1 MELTQLEY
9 FMTVARLEHMTMASK
24 ALGITQPAL
33 SHAIAKLENEIG
45 APLFERNGRNVK
57 LNRNGSIF
65 SKWIAQALQNIEN
78 GVKEIEEWSN
88 PETGVIA
95 LSYLNILGVD
105 LIPRLVQDYQSTY
118 PKVRFELTQ
127 GNLGDIDEHL
137 EQGHSDLMITSRE
150 STLGDHPWR
159 TIRKVPL
166 FIVVSSRHRL
176 ADRSAL
182 SLEELSGEAFIGLK
196 NNCGLKATILSR
208 FRHTGFVLDSAYEAE
223 DLITVAGF
231 VKSNLGV
238 SVLPQTMG
246 LMLDELVWIPITN
259 EGWHWEIGLR
269 WREGRHIS
277 PAAKRFIAYIEQR
290 FREAAQQKIPTAVSD
305 QDLSPSEL

>member
-57 LNRNGSIF
+57 LNRNGAMF
-65 SKWIAQALQNIEN
+65 SKWVGKALQNIEN

-88 PETGVIA
+88 PDTGVIT

-105 LIPRLVQDYQSTY
+105 LIPHLVRSYQLDY

-127 GNLGDIDEHL
+127 GNLGDIDDHL
-137 EQGHSDLMITSRE
+137 EQGHSDLMITSKE
-150 STLGDHPWR
+150 STLDNHKWVVMQN
-159 TIRKVPL
+159 IPL
-166 FIVVSSRHRL
+166 FIVVSSQHHL
-176 ADRSAL
+176 ANRPAL
-182 SLEELSGEAFIGLK
+182 SLAELSGEPFIGLK
-196 NNCGLKATILSR
+196 NNCGLKATIMSR
-208 FRHTGFVLDSAYEAE
+208 FQHTGFVLDSAYEAE

-231 VKSNLGV
+231 IKSNLGV
-238 SVLPQTMG
+238 SVLPKTMG
-246 LMLDELVWIPITN
+246 LMLDELVWIPITD
-259 EGWHWEIGLR
+259 EGWYWEIGLK
-269 WREGRHIS
+269 WREDRHIS
-277 PAAKRFIAYIEQR
+277 PTAKRFIAYIENEQQR
-290 FREAAQQKIPTAVSD
+290 LD
-305 QDLSPSEL
+305 

>member
-57 LNRNGSIF
+57 LNRNGAMF
-65 SKWIAQALQNIEN
+65 SKWVGKALQNIEN

-88 PETGVIA
+88 PDTGVIT

-105 LIPRLVQDYQSTY
+105 LIPHLVRSYQLDH

-127 GNLGDIDEHL
+127 GNLGDIDDHL
-137 EQGHSDLMITSRE
+137 EQGHSDLMITSKE
-150 STLGDHPWR
+150 STLDNHKWVVMQN
-159 TIRKVPL
+159 IPL
-166 FIVVSSRHRL
+166 FIVVSSQHHL
-176 ADRSAL
+176 ANRPAL
-182 SLEELSGEAFIGLK
+182 SLAELSGEPFIGLK
-196 NNCGLKATILSR
+196 NNCGLKATIMSR
-208 FRHTGFVLDSAYEAE
+208 FQHTGFVLDSAYEAE

-231 VKSNLGV
+231 IKSNLGV
-238 SVLPQTMG
+238 SVLPKTMG
-246 LMLDELVWIPITN
+246 LMLDELVWIPITD
-259 EGWHWEIGLR
+259 EGWYWEIGLK
-269 WREGRHIS
+269 WREDRHIS
-277 PAAKRFIAYIEQR
+277 PTAKRFIAYIENEQQR
-290 FREAAQQKIPTAVSD
+290 LD
-305 QDLSPSEL
+305 

>member
-57 LNRNGSIF
+57 LNRNGAMF
-65 SKWIAQALQNIEN
+65 STWVGKALQNIEN

-88 PETGVIA
+88 PDTGVIT

-105 LIPRLVQDYQSTY
+105 LIPHLVRSYQLDY

-137 EQGHSDLMITSRE
+137 EQGLSDLMITSKE
-150 STLGDHPWR
+150 STLDNHKWVVMQN
-159 TIRKVPL
+159 IPL
-166 FIVVSSRHRL
+166 FIVVSSQHHL
-176 ADRSAL
+176 ANRPAL
-182 SLEELSGEAFIGLK
+182 SLAELSGEPFIGLK
-196 NNCGLKATILSR
+196 NNCGLKATIMSR
-208 FRHTGFVLDSAYEAE
+208 FQHTGFVLDSAYEAE

-231 VKSNLGV
+231 IKSNLGV
-238 SVLPQTMG
+238 SVLPKTMG
-246 LMLDELVWIPITN
+246 LMLDELVWIPITD
-259 EGWHWEIGLR
+259 EGWYWEIGLK
-269 WREGRHIS
+269 WREDRHIS
-277 PAAKRFIAYIEQR
+277 PTAKRFIAYIENEQQR
-290 FREAAQQKIPTAVSD
+290 LD
-305 QDLSPSEL
+305 

>member
-24 ALGITQPAL
+24 ELGITQPAL

-57 LNRNGSIF
+57 LNRNGAMF
-65 SKWIAQALQNIEN
+65 SKWIGKALQNIEN

-88 PETGVIA
+88 PDTGVIT

-105 LIPRLVQDYQSTY
+105 LIPNLVRSYQLVY

-137 EQGHSDLMITSRE
+137 EQGHSDLMITSKE
-150 STLGDHPWR
+150 STLANHKWM
-159 TIRKVPL
+159 IIQKIPL
-166 FIVVSSRHRL
+166 YIVVSTQHDL
-176 ADRSAL
+176 ANRPAL
-182 SLEELSGEAFIGLK
+182 SLAELSGEAFISLK
-196 NNCGLKATILSR
+196 NNCGLKATITAR
-208 FRHTGFVLDSAYEAE
+208 FQHTGFVLDSAYEAE

-238 SVLPQTMG
+238 SVLPKTMG
-246 LMLDELVWIPITN
+246 LMLDELVWIPITDD
-259 EGWHWEIGLR
+259 GWYWEIGLK
-269 WREGRHIS
+269 WREDRQIS
-277 PAAKRFIAYIEQR
+277 PAAKRFIAYVENEQ
-290 FREAAQQKIPTAVSD
+290 QSD
-305 QDLSPSEL
+305 DLK